1 MNKKAASQHA
11 RPFHNISM
19 DGGRYLQSRLRHT
32 NTTNFQRFRMLCL
45 RLQDHVCAS
54 GRRARTEY
62 GSRGAKWQVAFHFS
76 VVEQTL
82 KEDSVLNRAF
92 SLLLVVWLATG
103 PLCAATEP
111 LVGEWK
117 LDISRSKIFDRM
129 KVESI
134 GGNRYSVD
142 VGDGRPV
149 TVAVDGRD
157 QPGNDGVITSVLAEQ
172 PDSWKIVNKKD
183 GLVVLRASWKLSQDG
198 KTLTDNFASFAPDGS
213 PAVSLCYVYKRTGG
227 ASGSGFEG
235 TWESTSQT
243 MDSVF
248 LLKIQPYEGDGLSII
263 IPAQNQ
269 TENVKFDGKDYP
281 NVASGRRVNEH
292 TLEIENKSKGKITGT
307 QQIKLSSDHKT
318 LTVTVYTA
326 GQNEPNNILVF
337 ERQ

>member
-1 MNKKAASQHA
+1 
-11 RPFHNISM
+11 
-19 DGGRYLQSRLRHT
+19 
-32 NTTNFQRFRMLCL
+32 
-45 RLQDHVCAS
+45 
-54 GRRARTEY
+54 
-62 GSRGAKWQVAFHFS
+62 
-76 VVEQTL
+76 
-82 KEDSVLNRAF
+82 VLNRAF
-92 SLLLVVWLATG
+92 SLLLVVCLGTS
-103 PLCAATEP
+103 PLWAATDP
-111 LVGEWK
+111 FVGEWK

-134 GGNRYSVD
+134 GGNSYSVD

-149 TVAVDGRD
+149 TVVVDGRD

-183 GLVVLRASWKLSQDG
+183 GLIVLKASWKLSQDG
-198 KTLTDNFASFAPDGS
+198 NTLTDNFASFAPDGS
-213 PAVSLCYVYKRTGG
+213 PAVSLRYEYKRTDGT
-227 ASGSGFEG
+227 SGFAG

-243 MDSVF
+243 MDSTF

-263 IPAQNQ
+263 IPAENQ

-281 NVASGRRVNEH
+281 KAALGRRVNEY

-318 LTVTVYTA
+318 LTLTVYTA
-326 GQNEPNNILVF
+326 GRIEPNNILVF